1 MTDREGRGGD
11 DLLLGTDGRARCFWC
26 AGDPL
31 YEAYHDEEW
40 GRPSTDDRALFE
52 KLCLE
57 GFQAGLSWLVILR
70 KRANFRRAFA
80 GFDPVALAR
89 FGDADIARLLADPGI
104 VRHRGKI
111 EAAIANARAA
121 CGIVE
126 REGSLAAFLWRFA
139 PDPARHHRPA
149 SRSELLARTES
160 PQSRALARELRAR
173 GFRFLGPVTAYAFMQ
188 AMGFVNDHLAG
199 CPAGAICDT
208 ARVALPS
215 LEPETASGKEKA
227 GPRGAGPSGEGEP
240 FSRRS

>member
-1 MTDREGRGGD
+1 MTDAEDTGSDGLR
-11 DLLLGTDGRARCFWC
+11 LGADGRLRCFWC

-57 GFQAGLSWLVILR
+57 GFQAGLSWLTILR
-70 KRANFRRAFA
+70 KREGFRRAFA
-80 GFDPVALAR
+80 GFDPFALAR
-89 FGDADIARLLADPGI
+89 FGEADVARLLADPGI

-121 CGIVE
+121 CAVIE
-126 REGSLAAFLWRFA
+126 REGSLAALLWRFA
-139 PDPARHHRPA
+139 PDPARHRRPERRA
-149 SRSELLARTES
+149 ELAARTES

-173 GFRFLGPVTAYAFMQ
+173 GFRFLGPVTVYAFMQ

-199 CPAGAICDT
+199 CPAGETCDA
-208 ARVALPS
+208 ARMALR
-215 LEPETASGKEKA
+215 LLDPE
-227 GPRGAGPSGEGEP
+227 
-240 FSRRS
+240 RR